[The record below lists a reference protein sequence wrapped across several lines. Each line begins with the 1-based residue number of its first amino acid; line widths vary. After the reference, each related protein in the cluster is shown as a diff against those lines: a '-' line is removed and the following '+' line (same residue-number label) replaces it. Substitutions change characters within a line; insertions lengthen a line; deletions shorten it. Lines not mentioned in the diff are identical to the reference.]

1 MQAPQNEKQILVK
14 NRYRGTSLLVQ
25 WLRLHL
31 PMQGV
36 QVQSLARELGSHM
49 PCSQKTKTETETL

>member
-36 QVQSLARELGSHM
+36 QVQSLARELGSHI
-49 PCSQKTKTETETL
+49 PCGQKTKT